1 VPPRHTPT
9 LDAPAEARQKR
20 ERRKDARPGELLGA
34 ALDLFVE
41 KGFAATRVEEVAQR
55 AGVSKG
61 TLFLY
66 FPSKVDLFKA
76 VVRHHL
82 SGLFTEWNAEF
93 ETFSGTTADMVRYC
107 MQQWWERVGAT
118 QVSGITKLVM
128 TEAHH
133 FPEIAHFYRQE
144 VIEPGNDL
152 IRRIL
157 QRGVSRGEFR
167 ELDVGYAIY
176 SIIAPMIFIIMW
188 KHSMAPCCA
197 VHTPGM
203 PSVDPAIFVANQAD
217 IILRG
222 LQASPAPST
231 PVHP

>member
-1 VPPRHTPT
+1 MILPT
-9 LDAPAEARQKR
+9 QDSAPAPESRHRR
-20 ERRKDARPGELLGA
+20 ERRKDARPGELLSA

-66 FPSKVDLFKA
+66 FPSKVELFKA

-82 SGLFTEWNAEF
+82 SGLFAQWNAEF
-93 ETFSGTTADMVRYC
+93 ETFPGSTSDMVRYC
-107 MQQWWERVGAT
+107 MAQWWERVGAT

-133 FPEIAHFYRQE
+133 FPEVAEFYRQE

-157 QRGVSRGEFR
+157 HRGMKRGEFR
-167 ELDVGYAIY
+167 ALDENYAIY

-197 VHTPGM
+197 AAASGM
-203 PSVDPAIFVANQAD
+203 PSVDPAQFVASQAD

-222 LQASPAPST
+222 LQAGSAPT
-231 PVHP
+231 T